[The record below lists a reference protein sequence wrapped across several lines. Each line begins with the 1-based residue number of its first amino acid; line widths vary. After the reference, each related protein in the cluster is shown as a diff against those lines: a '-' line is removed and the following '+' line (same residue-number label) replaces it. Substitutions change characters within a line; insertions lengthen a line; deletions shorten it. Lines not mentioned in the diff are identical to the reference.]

1 MSITLTPEVLPW
13 LQSEEGAPPAASPA
27 EAVAAD
33 PAKQEP
39 DAMYTREE
47 IEMYSLD
54 EDPEAVASIA
64 LNLQGA
70 GS

>member
-47 IEMYSLD
+47 I
-54 EDPEAVASIA
+54 
-64 LNLQGA
+64 
-70 GS
+70 